1 MERTIGIVFANYTS
15 ERLKTLITNRA
26 IASIPFGGRY
36 RFVDFAMSN
45 MVNSGIK
52 YLSVVTPYNYRSLIE
67 HIGSGKAWGIG
78 RKSGHLFVLPG
89 SMYGRRQEY
98 SKFLL
103 RDLLKN
109 RAFVERNDSD
119 YVLCSA
125 SGVVYNM
132 CYDELLE
139 FHKNNEAPVTLVYKE
154 LEAGNEQ
161 SGLFLNVDPDNMVKG
176 MNYSDHD
183 DGKLFLEC
191 FIIDRKFLMQIMNWY
206 GNLDHM
212 DILDIIANNGDIPTN
227 AFEFKGYARSVRSVE
242 DYMKASMD
250 LLIPEVRTELFE
262 GERTIYTNVQDKA
275 PTLYAPTSEV
285 SNSFISA
292 GSIIK
297 GKVENSIIF
306 RNVTVEEGAVVKN
319 CILMQYS
326 SVGKNAVCENVI
338 CDKYVEVGDGRKV
351 FGCGNEPVLIAEVKK
366 F

>member
-45 MVNSGIK
+45 MVNSGIR

-67 HIGSGKAWGIG
+67 HVGDGKAWGIG

-89 SMYGRRQEY
+89 SMYGKRTEFA
-98 SKFLL
+98 KFLL

-109 RAFVERNDSD
+109 RAFVEKNDSD
-119 YVLCSA
+119 YVLCTS
-125 SGVVYNM
+125 SGIVYNM

-139 FHKNNEAPVTLVYKE
+139 FHKAHKDPVTLVYKE

-161 SGLFLNVDPDNMVKG
+161 SGIFLNVDPENKVRG
-176 MNYSDHD
+176 INYREND
-183 DGKLFLEC
+183 DGKLFIEC
-191 FIIDRKFLMQIMNWY
+191 FLIDRTYLLQIMNWY
-206 GNLDHM
+206 SNLDHM
-212 DILDIIANNGDIPTN
+212 DIIEILKENKDITVN
-227 AFEFKGYARSVRSVE
+227 AFEFKGYARSINSVE
-242 DYMKASMD
+242 DYMKASME
-250 LLIPEVRTELFE
+250 LLIPEVRQELFE
-262 GERTIYTNVQDKA
+262 GQRTIYTNVQDKA
-275 PTLYAPTSEV
+275 PTLYAPSSEV
-285 SNSFISA
+285 KNSFISA

-297 GKVENSIIF
+297 GRVENSIIF

-326 SVGKNAVCENVI
+326 SVGKNAQCENVI
-338 CDKYVEVGDGRKV
+338 CDKYVGVGDGRKI
-351 FGCGNEPVLIAEVKK
+351 FGCGNEPILIAETKK
-366 F
+366 Y